1 MKQSELAKIH
11 FILEQIDRIERII
24 RRHSGVV
31 AAMEDFEGEMA
42 LLMGIA
48 QIGETLTNSTAVPSK
63 PSISLKIATALITR
77 ETRSYMT
84 TKMLTGC

>member
-48 QIGETLTNSTAVPSK
+48 QIGETLNKLHSSTIETLDLTEDRDGAYY
-63 PSISLKIATALITR
+63 TR
-77 ETRSYMT
+77 N
-84 TKMLTGC
+84 